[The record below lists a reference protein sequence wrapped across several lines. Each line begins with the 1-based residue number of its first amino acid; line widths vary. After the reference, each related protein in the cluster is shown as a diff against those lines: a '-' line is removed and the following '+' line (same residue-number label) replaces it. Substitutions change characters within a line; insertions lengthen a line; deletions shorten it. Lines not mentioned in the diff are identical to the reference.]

1 MAPCRDS
8 DEDEYWYSSSE
19 EDEYDYF
26 IETDLESERGL
37 EDDQI
42 EPGAL
47 R

>member
-1 MAPCRDS
+1 MGRCRDS

-26 IETDLESERGL
+26 IETDIEEGRAAE
-37 EDDQI
+37 EDEI
-42 EPGAL
+42 EPGPL